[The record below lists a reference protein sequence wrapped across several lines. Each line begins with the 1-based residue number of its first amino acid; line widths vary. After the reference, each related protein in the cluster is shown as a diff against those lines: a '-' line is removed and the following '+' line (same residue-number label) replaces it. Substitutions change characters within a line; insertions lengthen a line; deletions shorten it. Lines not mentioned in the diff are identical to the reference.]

1 MKSKPSPK
9 IDIGNKLVLTGLHL
23 WLTEAMKNTLTAKAE
38 RLFRH
43 ESQIVRVRIS
53 IDCEHLR
60 TGKEFVA
67 SGQIEIHG
75 PDLIATVKS
84 DDAYKAMD
92 ELIQKLDRMLRRRST
107 ARLSRR
113 TADDIR
119 SHGAAAEA

>member
-1 MKSKPSPK
+1 MKSKPTPE
-9 IDIGNKLVLTGLHL
+9 IDIGSKLVLTGLHL
-23 WLTEAMKNTLTAKAE
+23 WLTEAMKTTLTTKAE

-53 IDCEHLR
+53 IDCEHHR

-75 PDLIATVKS
+75 PDLTATVKS

-92 ELIQKLDRMLRRRST
+92 ELIQNLDRMLRKRST
-107 ARLSRR
+107 AQLSRR
-113 TADDIR
+113 TADDLR
-119 SHGAAAEA
+119 NHPEEADV